1 MRGDTTF
8 FIDEETR
15 QRVPRMAH
23 TGDINYDADIV
34 GIGSAVAMETVP
46 VIGKWSDFTGSSDP
60 NLKTKDLFQTPD
72 VNELRNED
80 AGIESDEKLPNLGIV
95 GENISVTRRRLR
107 LINKNFGTS
116 N

>member
-1 MRGDTTF
+1 MRGDTTL

-46 VIGKWSDFTGSSDP
+46 VIGKWTDYTGSDFTID
-60 NLKTKDLFQTPD
+60 TKGLFQTQQA
-72 VNELRNED
+72 NELQNTEADIED
-80 AGIESDEKLPNLGIV
+80 KAFLPNLGVV
-95 GENISVTRRRLR
+95 GENINVTRRRLR
-107 LINKNFGTS
+107 LINRNFGK
-116 N
+116 ND